1 MSGVRWKPV
10 LTFLTTCASCVL
22 LLFLPPDLPD
32 PVVEISPDP
41 VPATAG
47 GDLVLTCT
55 VTVEEHL
62 VAQPTVEWSGGS
74 VGSESVSV
82 DDIMRDG
89 AISTRQ
95 ITFSPLRTSHGG
107 QYECQADIDI
117 PSIGLMRTASSSRDV
132 TAQSEWL
139 YITFCQS
146 TLSLHAHMPTQSPV
160 QWWLSLECLVAQ
172 SMCLAPPSPSTAPS
186 SLRGWGMWTH
196 PPLSCP
202 VGMLL
207 AVSMTEPIQPMPPVW
222 PWT

>member
-1 MSGVRWKPV
+1 M
-10 LTFLTTCASCVL
+10 LTFLTTCTSCVL

-41 VPATAG
+41 ATATAG

-62 VAQPTVEWSGGS
+62 VVQPTVEWSGGS
-74 VGSESVSV
+74 VGSESVSE
-82 DDIMRDG
+82 DEDG
-89 AISTRQ
+89 ATSTHQ
-95 ITFSPLRTSHGG
+95 ITFSPLRTAHGG
-107 QYECQADIDI
+107 QYVCQADIDT

-132 TAQSEWL
+132 TVQSEWL
-139 YITFCQS
+139 YITFQQLI
-146 TLSLHAHMPTQSPV
+146 LSLHAHIPTQFPV
-160 QWWLSLECLVAQ
+160 QWWLCLECLVAQ
-172 SMCLAPPSPSTAPS
+172 SLYLAPPSPSPAPS

-207 AVSMTEPIQPMPPVW
+207 AVSMTETIQPMPPVW
-222 PWT
+222 SWT